1 MAITIP
7 IPTWIRGG
15 SAGLRKTALYDAFDV
30 ENRLWR
36 SVRRA
41 NVEYSGA
48 DVRKDAFKKWCIPF
62 DEGHYEV
69 LGRII
74 VTKDE
79 HWQITP
85 KWLTDH
91 NLPMLIGAGITALP
105 R

>member
-1 MAITIP
+1 MTRL
-7 IPTWIRGG
+7 T
-15 SAGLRKTALYDAFDV
+15 LKTDSG
-30 ENRLWR
+30 R

-41 NVEYSGA
+41 RVEYSGA

-62 DEGHYEV
+62 DEGQYEV

-74 VTKDE
+74 ETKDE

-91 NLPMLIGAGITALP
+91 NLPMLIGAGITALLAEE
-105 R
+105 RFSVV